1 MPTNLVEF
9 QHVKQVKQLP
19 VLFSVLQF
27 DIVLFQAMQCQL
39 GVIINEYFQW
49 LQGIEHTYNPVIQ
62 PQNQLP

>member
-1 MPTNLVEF
+1 MQTNLVEF

-27 DIVLFQAMQCQL
+27 DIVLLQAMQCQF

-49 LQGIEHTYNPVIQ
+49 LQEIEYTYNPAI
-62 PQNQLP
+62 